1 MIKYIKSV
9 LWRVAKLLSYIE
21 DARCL
26 KVNTFLYIIFISDNI
41 LDEMSR
47 FCIHGKKKQ
56 DMYEYTVQNE
66 QDYVRMSNTKLM
78 IREKAKVQD
87 QKHLLE
93 IIKPWVP
100 L

>member
-1 MIKYIKSV
+1 
-9 LWRVAKLLSYIE
+9 
-21 DARCL
+21 
-26 KVNTFLYIIFISDNI
+26 
-41 LDEMSR
+41 
-47 FCIHGKKKQ
+47 
-56 DMYEYTVQNE
+56 MYDYMVQNE

-78 IREKAKVQD
+78 IREKAKVKD